1 MKPTR
6 VEQLAEEARQLSGK
20 LRPLIAELSAVIQD
34 GSLRSGQKQLEAVDK
49 SMKSLETA
57 GVPVPGELTAR
68 HLDLEKRVRTLDVAE
83 QAIAP
88 IVEILQSVPSMK
100 DNRSRQSRSRRS
112 HTSQGG
118 VALQDL
124 LDADLL
130 REGQEVIHEEKRT
143 GGIHRGRLRA
153 PGLIEMEVSGRT
165 ETFPTPSAAGAAAA
179 GTNTC
184 NGWVYWSVMTPD
196 GPVLLD
202 EYRRKYRESTQNA

>member
-6 VEQLAEEARQLSGK
+6 VEQLAEEARQMSGK

-34 GSLRSGQKQLEAVDK
+34 GSLRSGQNQLEAVET
-49 SMKSLETA
+49 SIKSLKAA

-68 HLDLEKRVRTLDVAE
+68 HLDLEKRVRTLKVAE
-83 QAIAP
+83 RAMAEIA
-88 IVEILQSVPSMK
+88 ELLQSVPSGT
-100 DNRSRQSRSRRS
+100 RSRQSRSRRRR
-112 HTSQGG
+112 TSQGG
-118 VALQDL
+118 VGLQDL

-143 GGIHRGRLRA
+143 GVIHRGRLRA

-165 ETFPTPSAAGAAAA
+165 ETFPTPSAAGAAAG
-179 GTNTC
+179 GTKTC
-184 NGWVYWSVMTPD
+184 NGWVYWSAMTPD

-202 EYRRKYRESTQNA
+202 EYRRKYRESTQNG